1 MSGNSRG
8 FVKGV
13 IGGIRVANKEL
24 TKDGKLG
31 GITYYPAHSKNGSNV
46 NQRCVIRGCVNIP
59 SKMKGGAEKKVY
71 LTFTVW
77 NKLADTM
84 ARSCS
89 EGKEFDVLDFEFNQY
104 DAQIYTQDAAGNSV
118 AVTLQTPAGPVA
130 LKTPRLGITIKEIR
144 FGGESAKFIS
154 RDMERGHRAV
164 GWDIPGT
171 PANIAWKATLAIR
184 NSEQYVPGKERF
196 GFAKVIAPKGPGIG
210 AYDPNQKPTYGQAAV
225 ATPAATTEA
234 AVMAATAAGAINPAV
249 AAAAPGVV
257 VKGL

>member
-8 FVKGV
+8 FIKGV
-13 IGGIRVANKEL
+13 IGGVRVANKEL

-31 GITYYPAHSKNGSNV
+31 GITYYPAHSKNGVNI
-46 NQRCVIRGCVNIP
+46 NQRVVIRGCVNIP
-59 SKMKGGAEKKVY
+59 SKMKGGAEKKIY

-104 DAQIYTQDAAGNSV
+104 DAQIYTQDAAGKSI
-118 AVTLQTPAGPVA
+118 AVTLQTPQGPVP

-154 RDMERGHRAV
+154 RDMEKGHRAV

-171 PANIAWKATLAIR
+171 PANLAWKAVLATR
-184 NSEQYVPGKERF
+184 NAEQYVPGKERF
-196 GFAKVIAPKGPGIG
+196 GFAKVIAPAGPGIG
-210 AYDPNQKPTYGQAAV
+210 AFDPNQKPTYGQAAV
-225 ATPAATTEA
+225 ATASTEA
-234 AVMAATAAGAINPAV
+234 AVMAATAAGAVIPP
-249 AAAAPGVV
+249 AAAAAAGVV